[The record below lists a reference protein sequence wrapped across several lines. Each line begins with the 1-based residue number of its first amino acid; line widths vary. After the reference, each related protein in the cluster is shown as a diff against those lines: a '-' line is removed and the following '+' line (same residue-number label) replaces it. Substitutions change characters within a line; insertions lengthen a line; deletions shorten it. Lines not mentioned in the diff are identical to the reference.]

1 VVTDEDLM
9 RRALFHAARAAGA
22 TTPNPLVGAVVVSSY
37 GVIVGQGRHPRAGD
51 PHAEVLAL
59 DEAGERARGGTLFVT
74 LEPCCHHGRT
84 PPCTQRIIDSGIAR
98 AVVAMVDPNPVV
110 HGKGIDELRAAGV
123 RVEVGLLEAEA
134 RRLNRPFVSVQTLG
148 RPEVI
153 LKVATSADG
162 RIAARPGVRTAIS
175 SPESARR
182 TQRLRATVDA
192 VAVGSGTVLADDP
205 ILTARDMVRARP
217 LTRVVFDRRLR
228 TPPQSRLFSTLKEGP
243 VIILT
248 TETTLEREP
257 ARARALKDAG
267 ATLAGGGDDIERAIR
282 RLVSFEISSVLV
294 EGGAVVHR
302 ALLDAG
308 LVDTVHITV
317 APGSLGAEGVLV
329 FGTGEIG
336 IDGLTPRTVE
346 RVGPDTWMEFD
357 VHGDR

>member
-1 VVTDEDLM
+1 MTDEDLM
-9 RRALFHAARAAGA
+9 RRALFHAARASGA
-22 TTPNPLVGAVVVSSY
+22 TTPNPLVGAVVVSSG

-84 PPCTQRIIDSGIAR
+84 PPCTQRILESGVSR
-98 AVVAMVDPNPVV
+98 VVVAMVDPNPVV
-110 HGKGIDELRAAGV
+110 HGKGIAELRAAGV

-134 RRLNRPFVSVQTLG
+134 QRLNRPFVSVQTLG

-153 LKVATSADG
+153 IKAATSADG
-162 RIAARPGVRTAIS
+162 RIAARAGARTAIS

-182 TQRLRATVDA
+182 TQRLRAMVDA

-205 ILTARDMVRARP
+205 LLTARDTVRARP
-217 LTRVVFDRRLR
+217 LARVVFDRRLR
-228 TPPQSRLFSTLKEGP
+228 TPPDSRLLSTLAEGP
-243 VIILT
+243 VIILS
-248 TETTLEREP
+248 TEATLEREP
-257 ARARALKDAG
+257 GRARALAAAG
-267 ATLAGGGDDIERAIR
+267 ATLSAGGGDITRAIR
-282 RLVSFEISSVLV
+282 TLVTFEISSVLV
-294 EGGAVVHR
+294 EGGAIVHR

-308 LVDTVHITV
+308 LVDTAHVIV
-317 APGSLGAEGVLV
+317 APMRLGAEGVPL

-336 IDGLTPRTVE
+336 IRDLAPRVVE

>member
-22 TTPNPLVGAVVVSSY
+22 TTPNPLVGAVVVSSG

-59 DEAGERARGGTLFVT
+59 DEAGARAAGATLFVT

-84 PPCTQRIIDSGIAR
+84 PPCTQRIIESRIAR
-98 AVVAMVDPNPVV
+98 VVVAMVDPNPVV
-110 HGKGIDELRAAGV
+110 HGKGIEELRAAGV
-123 RVEVGLLEAEA
+123 SVEVGLLEAEA
-134 RRLNRPFVSVQTLG
+134 RRLNRPFVIVQTLG

-153 LKVATSADG
+153 IKAATSADG

-175 SPESARR
+175 SPEAARR
-182 TQRLRATVDA
+182 TQRLRAMVDA
-192 VAVGSGTVLADDP
+192 VAVGSGTVLTDNP
-205 ILTARDMVRARP
+205 LLTARDVARARP
-217 LTRVVFDRRLR
+217 LTRVVLDRRLR
-228 TPPQSRLFSTLKEGP
+228 TPPVARLFSTVAEGP

-248 TETTLEREP
+248 TASTLDREP
-257 ARARALKDAG
+257 GRARALVDAG
-267 ATLAGGGDDIERAIR
+267 ATLSAGGDDIERAIR
-282 RLVSFEISSVLV
+282 TLVSFEISSVLV
-294 EGGAVVHR
+294 EGGAAVHR

-308 LVDTVHITV
+308 LVDTAHIIV
-317 APGSLGAEGVLV
+317 APTRLGAGGVPL

-336 IDGLTPRTVE
+336 LGGLAPRTVE